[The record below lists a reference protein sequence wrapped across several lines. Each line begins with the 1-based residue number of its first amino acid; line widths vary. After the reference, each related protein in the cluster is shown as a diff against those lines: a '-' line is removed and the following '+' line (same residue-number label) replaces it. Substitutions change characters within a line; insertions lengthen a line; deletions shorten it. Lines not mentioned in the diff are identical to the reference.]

1 MHNEG
6 VVVAVRAVL
15 LGERLDTRNLELQRL
30 TPTGP
35 ATLRIADGYAIV
47 FRYGAVVMFDVPADQ
62 ETSLLNSLRPLTT
75 EPYDVP
81 DRDATRLAIRP
92 DLDERINSAGIIYIR
107 DAAIERIQA
116 IAHILAQSLVLA
128 HYEAGIAAVF
138 DRIEPLAAALETQG
152 RVGVRGKELISQI
165 GTVLRVQHRMV
176 GRVET
181 GEKPDMLWDHPELER
196 LYARLA
202 DEYELKERNQGL
214 DRKLELISRTV
225 VTLQGLLQ
233 NRSSTRLEWY
243 IVLLIVAEIAL
254 SIFALFAK

>member
-181 GEKPDMLWDHPELER
+181 GEKPDMLWDHPDSSGSMRGLPTSTNS
-196 LYARLA
+196 
-202 DEYELKERNQGL
+202 RNAT
-214 DRKLELISRTV
+214 RASTASSSSFRA
-225 VTLQGLLQ
+225 
-233 NRSSTRLEWY
+233 RSSPCKACCRTGA
-243 IVLLIVAEIAL
+243 VPG
-254 SIFALFAK
+254 SNGTLFC